1 MMLCDIDKK
10 TLHRLPPRAL
20 IGRSPRC
27 DLSIGE
33 GWVSGEHAAIR
44 WSGQAWE
51 VRDLGSRNG
60 TRLGDAVLDAGK
72 WYPLEEGALLTF
84 GQPAATYR
92 VTDTTPPTVFAVRLS
107 DEQILT
113 ADSGLLVLPDP
124 DDPQVMVHQ
133 SRSGVW
139 MLESDAE
146 VRPVRQE
153 EVLTV
158 GEALFRVH
166 LPQAMQGTTEAVS
179 RPRLSDLTLRF
190 SVSADEE
197 YVHIV
202 ALSDGKTIDL
212 KSRAHHYFL
221 LTLARLRASDQQE
234 GIDESGAG
242 WVYIDD
248 LTRMLRIDF
257 SRMNMNIFR
266 ARKQLAAAGIDEAVD
281 LIERRPS
288 TRQLRLGCASLQFT
302 TL

>member
-1 MMLCDIDKK
+1 M
-10 TLHRLPPRAL
+10 
-20 IGRSPRC
+20 
-27 DLSIGE
+27 
-33 GWVSGEHAAIR
+33 
-44 WSGQAWE
+44 
-51 VRDLGSRNG
+51 
-60 TRLGDAVLDAGK
+60 
-72 WYPLEEGALLTF
+72 
-84 GQPAATYR
+84 
-92 VTDTTPPTVFAVRLS
+92 
-107 DEQILT
+107 
-113 ADSGLLVLPDP
+113 
-124 DDPQVMVHQ
+124 
-133 SRSGVW
+133 
-139 MLESDAE
+139 
-146 VRPVRQE
+146 
-153 EVLTV
+153 
-158 GEALFRVH
+158 
-166 LPQAMQGTTEAVS
+166 
-179 RPRLSDLTLRF
+179 PRLSDLTLRF